1 MLFHTL
7 PYLKDPPVR
16 TFNGL
21 LASFT
26 ETQALGRVHKKPC
39 ALIAANAV
47 WCKDMLQLT
56 HILLL
61 ILEEVD
67 ACSSS
72 IALCK
77 VLLKG
82 RMCCPSLDGQTYL
95 AISNLDSW
103 CLMPSQRVS
112 ACSLAAVPFRNLAMT
127 AISDRMDMAKA
138 DMVQT
143 LCTDPHAT
151 SSSEYTEAPEGL
163 KTACQNSCPMPL
175 DQNLRLHKSPVTA

>member
-1 MLFHTL
+1 MLFHTAISEG
-7 PYLKDPPVR
+7 PSSEA
-16 TFNGL
+16 FNGL

-82 RMCCPSLDGQTYL
+82 RMCCPSLDGQTISGNIESRFLVSDAL
-95 AISNLDSW
+95 A
-103 CLMPSQRVS
+103 
-112 ACSLAAVPFRNLAMT
+112 
-127 AISDRMDMAKA
+127 
-138 DMVQT
+138 
-143 LCTDPHAT
+143 
-151 SSSEYTEAPEGL
+151 EGF
-163 KTACQNSCPMPL
+163 P
-175 DQNLRLHKSPVTA
+175 PVR